1 MLMTRLQALIE
12 AADEAE
18 QMNGYDQIVVSENRQ
33 GNAMHERSYEQRVRI
48 AAKRQGL
55 RLVKSRRRDR
65 GADDYGLYV
74 LVGDSAGNGRR
85 GAQAPLSA
93 FAKGEGM
100 SLIDAAAEVS
110 AVAMGSLWRQPD

>member
-1 MLMTRLQALIE
+1 
-12 AADEAE
+12 
-18 QMNGYDQIVVSENRQ
+18 
-33 GNAMHERSYEQRVRI
+33 MHEESYEKRVRV

-74 LVGDSAGNGRR
+74 LVGNSAGNRR
-85 GAQAPLSA
+85 PGAQAPRSA

-110 AVAMGSLWRQPD
+110 AVAVGSLWRAH